1 MMHEKNPKFICND
14 CVFVFQLLTPIGR
27 GYRKFCPKCGDFVSV
42 QKFETKVKKKNRQF
56 WSDEELS
63 YIDRCIAGEI
73 RPYQLAAKLGRTPQS
88 VKRRKQRRIE
98 ELTAKEC

>member
-1 MMHEKNPKFICND
+1 MNDKSPQFICTD
-14 CVFVFQLLTPIGR
+14 CVFVFLLLTPIGR

-42 QKFETKVKKKNRQF
+42 QKFETKVKKKKRQI

-73 RPYQLAAKLGRTPQS
+73 LTYQLATKLGRTPQS
-88 VKRRKQRRIE
+88 IKRRKQRRIA
-98 ELTAKEC
+98 ELAMKS